1 MSLAW
6 TVLSTACRLAQDAG
20 LHRAS
25 SYTGTH
31 SNEERRKHK
40 WLFWI
45 LYSFDHCFAL
55 LFGRA
60 PNIQDYDISVS
71 RPDFTDPESMQSGQ
85 IVGWIQLASLQGRVY
100 SELYSAA
107 AQHIAIETKV
117 DTALKLAAEFRLLEQ
132 NARPL
137 YENLGIPDYRRGATA
152 SAAVVI
158 YSSMTMALKVIPPPG
173 MTASGPMH
181 FCDECVQVARKALTL
196 LNEGWEIVNIKNSE
210 GMSLSPVASACPK
223 TNFPA
228 QSPFKASFMFKVFS
242 LESILSSLHFS
253 IHY

>member
-25 SYTGTH
+25 SYTGEL
-31 SNEERRKHK
+31 SDEERRKHK
-40 WLFWI
+40 WLFWV
-45 LYSFDHCFAL
+45 LYAFDHCLAL

-60 PNIQDYDISVS
+60 PNIQDYDISVN

-107 AQHIAIETKV
+107 AHHIAMETKV
-117 DTALKLAAEFRLLEQ
+117 DAALKLAAEFRLLQ
-132 NARPL
+132 RKSRPF
-137 YENLGIPDYRRGATA
+137 YETMGIADYRRGAIA
-152 SAAVVI
+152 SAEVVI

-181 FCDECVQVARKALTL
+181 FCDECVKVARKALTL
-196 LNEGWEIVNIKNSE
+196 LNEGWEIVNVENSE
-210 GMSLSPVASACPK
+210 GTSLSPVVSACLEVKSSAQCQFQTSSMSK
-223 TNFPA
+223 TL
-228 QSPFKASFMFKVFS
+228 S
-242 LESILSSLHFS
+242 LESNLESLRFS
-253 IHY
+253 RHC

>member
-25 SYTGTH
+25 SYTGTL
-31 SNEERRKHK
+31 SEDERRKQK

-45 LYSFDHCFAL
+45 LYSIDHCFAL

-71 RPDFTDPESMQSGQ
+71 RPDFTDPDSMQSGQ

-107 AQHIAIETKV
+107 AHHIAMEAKV
-117 DTALKLAAEFRLLEQ
+117 NAALTLAAEFRMLHQ

-137 YENLGIPDYRRGATA
+137 YENLGIAEYRRGAIA
-152 SAAVVI
+152 SAEVVI

-196 LNEGWEIVNIKNSE
+196 LNEGWEIVNVKNSE
-210 GMSLSPVASACPK
+210 GTSLSPAITACPETK
-223 TNFPA
+223 FSA
-228 QSPFKASFMFKVFS
+228 QSQFEASSVFKV
-242 LESILSSLHFS
+242 LSV
-253 IHY
+253 